1 MPAPRYTGDDNR
13 VSNSTAR
20 LVSVIAI
27 PLAVITAL
35 VMIYLTMFADPGS
48 RPANDPPRESK
59 SSSQGE
65 R

>member
-1 MPAPRYTGDDNR
+1 MPAPGRTRDDNR
-13 VSNSTAR
+13 VPNTTAR

-27 PLAVITAL
+27 PLAVIAAL

-48 RPANDPPRESK
+48 RPANDPRRETK
-59 SSSQGE
+59 SSIQGE